1 MTIIVNNTTNVN
13 IKVSVNCI
21 YCKEQYIFEVNLDK
35 FRAYQYGALKA
46 QNAFDNLKPEEREM
60 FISGICP
67 NCWNEIFKNDDDEND
82 N

>member
-1 MTIIVNNTTNVN
+1 MAIIVDNIRNIN
-13 IKVSVNCI
+13 IKVPVNCI

-35 FRAYQYGALKA
+35 FRAYIYGALKA

-60 FISGICP
+60 FISGTCP